1 MAALA
6 NAAFAAMLAQR
17 DGVSVGGPDVGNGAL
32 KERTRQPP
40 QGPAGVALRARKK
53 EPLKKLPS
61 GSAITSARKIQD
73 PDKRAR
79 AENSAQWG
87 LLITYNGLGQHDKAM
102 QSLEASL
109 RAKEISEIPEPRHAN
124 QAYMSSEFLLTSY
137 WCA

>member
-1 MAALA
+1 MLCRLPTSKQKEHLDADFSMSSDDQALQGAFRALA
-6 NAAFAAMLAQR
+6 EGDRLRRDSDGEAA
-17 DGVSVGGPDVGNGAL
+17 V
-32 KERTRQPP
+32 
-40 QGPAGVALRARKK
+40 RKF
-53 EPLKKLPS
+53 EDSL
-61 GSAITSARKIQD
+61 TSARKIQD